1 MSWTAGTARMTLHA
15 LDQFERLVAPK
26 RIGAV
31 SSRTMAD
38 FISKRRCE
46 PAHKHT
52 LDEGEGHTVS
62 PATVNKELRHLR
74 VVLRRAVRW
83 NYLAKIPEID
93 FLKEFQRLPTYIS
106 PEDFA
111 AVYQAADQAKL
122 PADQPYPAAD

>member
-1 MSWTAGTARMTLHA
+1 
-15 LDQFERLVAPK
+15 
-26 RIGAV
+26 
-31 SSRTMAD
+31 
-38 FISKRRCE
+38 
-46 PAHKHT
+46 